1 VYLRVL
7 KHLTYTLTHYQIG
20 YDLVIVTKSF
30 NKREIYY
37 CTVSELKRIEAIVP
51 HGRLDR
57 TFEGLKQL
65 ELGGFT
71 YYESKGRGQAPR
83 PQVHSGRGTT
93 SYTPAFNAN
102 ALIVLVVN
110 DSMVDKVAE
119 NILSSSSTG
128 MAGEGKMFISQVDD
142 AVDIGTRTKGESAI

>member
-1 VYLRVL
+1 M
-7 KHLTYTLTHYQIG
+7 K
-20 YDLVIVTKSF
+20 K
-30 NKREIYY
+30 
-37 CTVSELKRIEAIVP
+37 IEAIVP

-65 ELGGFT
+65 QLGGFT
-71 YYESKGRGQAPR
+71 YYESKGRGQTPR

-93 SYTPAFNAN
+93 SYRPEFNAN

-119 NILSSSSTG
+119 NILNSSSTG
-128 MAGEGKMFISQVDD
+128 LAGEGKMFISEVDD
-142 AVDIGTRTKGESAI
+142 AVDIGTRTRGESAI

>member
-1 VYLRVL
+1 M
-7 KHLTYTLTHYQIG
+7 K
-20 YDLVIVTKSF
+20 K
-30 NKREIYY
+30 
-37 CTVSELKRIEAIVP
+37 IEAIVP

-71 YYESKGRGQAPR
+71 YYESKGRGQTPR

-93 SYTPAFNAN
+93 SYTPEFNAN

-119 NILSSSSTG
+119 NILNSSSTG
-128 MAGEGKMFISQVDD
+128 LAGEGKMFISEVDD
-142 AVDIGTRTKGESAI
+142 AVDIGTRTRGESAI